1 MDYHTIAAQRALLE
15 RRLLGRRIEAVR
27 LREFTLLYIGL
38 EGETALRL
46 ACIPDMPYLHTVEKR
61 FIPQKNAQDWHLAK
75 FAGSRLIGIAQTPG
89 DRILILSAESGA
101 SLVFEMTGR
110 NANIIVVGP
119 DGVIAGATRLVTG
132 RESGYRAIL
141 PGVPYVPPPT
151 RDTPDPEVSPPES
164 LIARILSYEGPAL
177 DSLASICYGS
187 RLCAGEALV
196 RCGFDPAAQTRSLS
210 PADVRHLLEV
220 TRAMIRSIRSGGEG
234 GTVVADERDGLPR
247 DVFPLPMM
255 SASEHDRFH
264 ADLNEAVIAYARDRE
279 RALER
284 RSLVTSITTALS
296 REERAIRDTI
306 RKIERERGGESE
318 PEMLE
323 RRATGILAGLRLLKK
338 GMRSAVLPDPYG
350 EGEIEIELEPS
361 LDGPANADRLF
372 TRARKLRSAARISV
386 ERISMLE
393 RRLENIRKEREALA
407 SIEDIRPLRDMA
419 ARYARRAG
427 AASGQDVAEKFPRRF
442 TSVSGLEIIVGRNDA
457 ENDELIRWAR
467 RTDLWLHAQGVGG
480 SHVILRSPG
489 KQTPDHR
496 SIEQAAAIAAH
507 FSKARTSAVVP
518 VVWTLLKHVVK
529 RKGQGPGQ
537 VTYTREKVL
546 FVEPWSPKEERKETQ

>member
-1 MDYHTIAAQRALLE
+1 
-15 RRLLGRRIEAVR
+15 
-27 LREFTLLYIGL
+27 
-38 EGETALRL
+38 
-46 ACIPDMPYLHTVEKR
+46 
-61 FIPQKNAQDWHLAK
+61 
-75 FAGSRLIGIAQTPG
+75 
-89 DRILILSAESGA
+89 
-101 SLVFEMTGR
+101 
-110 NANIIVVGP
+110 
-119 DGVIAGATRLVTG
+119 
-132 RESGYRAIL
+132 
-141 PGVPYVPPPT
+141 
-151 RDTPDPEVSPPES
+151 
-164 LIARILSYEGPAL
+164 
-177 DSLASICYGS
+177 
-187 RLCAGEALV
+187 
-196 RCGFDPAAQTRSLS
+196 
-210 PADVRHLLEV
+210 
-220 TRAMIRSIRSGGEG
+220 MIRSIRSGGEG
-234 GTVVADERDGLPR
+234 GTVVADELDGLPR

-318 PEMLE
+318 PVMLE

-386 ERISMLE
+386 ERIGMLE
-393 RRLENIRKEREALA
+393 RRLEHIRKEREVLA

-546 FVEPWSPKEERKETQ
+546 FVEPWKSKEERKETQ